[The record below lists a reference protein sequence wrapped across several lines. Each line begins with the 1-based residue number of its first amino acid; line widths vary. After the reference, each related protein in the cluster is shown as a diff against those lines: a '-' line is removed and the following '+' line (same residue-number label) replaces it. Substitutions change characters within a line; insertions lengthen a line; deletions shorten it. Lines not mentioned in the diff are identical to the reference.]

1 MVTVPPAESVRVR
14 VSSSPSASV
23 SDTVRLALV
32 VSLPLLISARAMVTV
47 PPAESV
53 RVRVSSSPSASVS
66 DTVRLALVVSLP
78 LLIDE
83 SATDSDV
90 PSESVSVKESSV
102 PSESVSVTAKVE
114 LVTPPAPQTVS
125 PAALVVKTCPSLPA
139 PFLAIRLPY
148 S

>member
-1 MVTVPPAESVRVR
+1 ME
-14 VSSSPSASV
+14 
-23 SDTVRLALV
+23 LV
-32 VSLPLLISARAMVTV
+32 VLAPLLISARAMVTV

-139 PFLAIRLPY
+139 RARHVNLKGTLYLPLEDFVPPPNWNARFGAD
-148 S
+148 